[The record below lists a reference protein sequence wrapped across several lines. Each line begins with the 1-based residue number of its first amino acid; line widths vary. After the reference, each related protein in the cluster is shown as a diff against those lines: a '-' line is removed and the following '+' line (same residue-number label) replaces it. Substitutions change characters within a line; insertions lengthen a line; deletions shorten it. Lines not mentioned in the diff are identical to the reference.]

1 MAYKPYKCLSDRHYS
16 DVINSL
22 LNALKATY
30 RLKKI
35 FVFFVLLKSLNLH
48 FVITLMFR
56 NGILTFQK
64 LKKNQTKSKEKII
77 NIKECMSFFSYF
89 LGLAI
94 DTLFDRGGAGVHC
107 YQF

>member
-1 MAYKPYKCLSDRHYS
+1 M
-16 DVINSL
+16 
-22 LNALKATY
+22 
-30 RLKKI
+30 
-35 FVFFVLLKSLNLH
+35 LLKSLNLH

-56 NGILTFQK
+56 IEWYTYFSEIRKKIKLN
-64 LKKNQTKSKEKII
+64 LKKKSSILKSA
-77 NIKECMSFFSYF
+77 CPFFSYF